1 LVKEIRAKSSVSS
14 KNCYRSYEA
23 VKRYFEKRLEFQKQ
37 RGSTTIV
44 DEHSKEWDG
53 KRRSLDAEKVRV
65 LNRYIFPSMAS
76 IVVFLEYISK
86 DKELQEL
93 FYKDLMALFFEVP
106 KDKKPAEKIIVFR
119 RFLEA
124 LRRLDFKDINLIL
137 LHQMQDT
144 IYQNIPHIAQRQGK
158 LDDSSIISNILDPDI
173 GRARTWTK
181 MLANSAKEIE
191 FDSDKRPV
199 NF

>member
-1 LVKEIRAKSSVSS
+1 MPPKSSADI
-14 KNCYRSYEA
+14 KNCYRPYED
-23 VKRYFEKRLEFQKQ
+23 VKRYFEKRLKFQKQ
-37 RGSTTIV
+37 RESTTIV
-44 DEHSKEWDG
+44 DEHSKEWQK

-65 LNRYIFPSMAS
+65 LNRCIFPSMAS

-93 FYKDLMALFFEVP
+93 FYKDLMALFFGVP
-106 KDKKPAEKIIVFR
+106 QGKEPAEKIIVFR

-124 LRRLDFKDINLIL
+124 LRRLNVKDINLIL

-144 IYQNIPHIAQRQGK
+144 IYQNIPHIAQRQEK
-158 LDDSSIISNILDPDI
+158 LDDSSIISNILEPDI

-181 MLANSAKEIE
+181 MLAKSAKEIE
-191 FDSDKRPV
+191 FDSNKRPV
-199 NF
+199 DF